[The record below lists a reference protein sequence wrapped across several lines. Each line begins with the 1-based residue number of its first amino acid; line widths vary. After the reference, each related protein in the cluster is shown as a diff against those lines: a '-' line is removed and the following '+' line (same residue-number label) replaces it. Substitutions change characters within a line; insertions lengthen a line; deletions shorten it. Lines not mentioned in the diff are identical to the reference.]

1 MELQREMDD
10 LSVRLDEAGGATQA
24 QIEVNKKRET
34 ELQKL
39 RRDLEEAHVQ
49 SDAQV
54 AAVRKKQQDA
64 VAELAEQLEQLQKLK
79 QKSVYMYRPS
89 TLLVAWRKRTNKYTT
104 LFHHDVVAKENT
116 KKQNLIKLN

>member
-10 LSVRLDEAGGATQA
+10 LSQRLDEAGGATQA

-49 SDAQV
+49 NEAQV
-54 AAVRKKQQDA
+54 ATIRKKQQDA
-64 VAELAEQLEQLQKLK
+64 VNELAEQVDQLQKVK
-79 QKSVYMYRPS
+79 QKCA
-89 TLLVAWRKRTNKYTT
+89 LLMSRFDGQTYYTVSQKT
-104 LFHHDVVAKENT
+104 SHL
-116 KKQNLIKLN
+116 

>member
-10 LSVRLDEAGGATQA
+10 LSQRLDEAGGATQA

-49 SDAQV
+49 NEAQV
-54 AAVRKKQQDA
+54 ATIRKKQQDA
-64 VAELAEQLEQLQKLK
+64 VNELAEQVDQLQKVK
-79 QKSVYMYRPS
+79 QKCAFSMSCFDGQTYYTVSQKRP
-89 TLLVAWRKRTNKYTT
+89 TFDLLYC
-104 LFHHDVVAKENT
+104 
-116 KKQNLIKLN
+116 